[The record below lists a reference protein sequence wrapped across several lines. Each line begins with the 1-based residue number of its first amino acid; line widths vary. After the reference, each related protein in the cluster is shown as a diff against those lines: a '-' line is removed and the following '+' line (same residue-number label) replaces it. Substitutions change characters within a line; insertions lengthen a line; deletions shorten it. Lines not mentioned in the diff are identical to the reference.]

1 MKFRRCVLAV
11 PDSRMNRRDNKV
23 KSVRRK
29 RKRDQISLGDA
40 EPGEN
45 ITAEP
50 APSSVELDLVVPAP
64 TTQPKSP
71 PALFSSSDSVST
83 TSTARRLSAR
93 LAIISVADLSQSGR
107 DFVNAAIEFAKS
119 KEFDDSTF
127 AVTFMEHWFR
137 VLTIKDPRGLRFDPE
152 IFQLSSSLLHQL
164 GVNKYAELR
173 YSTL

>member
-71 PALFSSSDSVST
+71 PVGLGNPLPSLPYLTLPT
-83 TSTARRLSAR
+83 T
-93 LAIISVADLSQSGR
+93 
-107 DFVNAAIEFAKS
+107 E
-119 KEFDDSTF
+119 
-127 AVTFMEHWFR
+127 
-137 VLTIKDPRGLRFDPE
+137 
-152 IFQLSSSLLHQL
+152 
-164 GVNKYAELR
+164 
-173 YSTL
+173 